1 MVSPSHLQE
10 TVCHSAHK
18 RVQASL
24 HSMRRPLTLVDK
36 RPLLSSLPSHP
47 PKHPSLFFLSI
58 TATQTKPHLYN
69 HSHLEQSPSA
79 YANGIYLSSVLGRGV
94 GSETH
99 TLEHLFFP
107 AIQNPIISKRKSH
120 FKDTNHLND
129 KEITTAMGVFQYS
142 VFNSVLDF

>member
-1 MVSPSHLQE
+1 MVSPSRLQE
-10 TVCHSAHK
+10 TVCHLAHK

-79 YANGIYLSSVLGRGV
+79 YANGIYLSSSWGGEWAQKLTRW
-94 GSETH
+94 STSSF
-99 TLEHLFFP
+99 LLYK
-107 AIQNPIISKRKSH
+107 IQSSPNGKVILKIPIILMIKKLQRPWQFFSIVSLIL
-120 FKDTNHLND
+120 F
-129 KEITTAMGVFQYS
+129 
-142 VFNSVLDF
+142 